1 MLHYKIRVSGLV
13 QGVSFRA
20 FTQNIANQY
29 HIVGSVKNLDD
40 GRVEIIASGD
50 ENNMQAFI
58 HECNKGPVFA
68 SVKQVDITELTGN
81 SDFSEFVVLYN

>member
-1 MLHYKIRVSGLV
+1 MLHYKILVSGLV

-20 FTQNIANQY
+20 FTQNIANKH

-50 ENNMQAFI
+50 ANNMQVFLQ
-58 HECNKGPVFA
+58 ECNKGPVFS
-68 SVKQVDITELTGN
+68 SVKQVDLTEL
-81 SDFSEFVVLYN
+81 SDINCSTEFVVLYH